1 MLSVLEDPAIRA
13 RVHAISVADYHTMI
27 ERGAVPEKVELIRG
41 TFVEKMSQSPLHA
54 SIVELLRESLTIRL
68 PSGYIVR

>member
-13 RVHAISVADYHTMI
+13 RVHAISVADYHLMI

-41 TFVEKMSQSPLHA
+41 TFVEKTSQSPLHA
-54 SIVELLRESLTIRL
+54 SIVEQI
-68 PSGYIVR
+68 GGVV